1 MNIYKLALLLRRHY
15 SRISPMQMIAVVF
28 LAIILFGGFLL
39 SLPLASRSG
48 QWTSYLSSVFTATS
62 ATCVTGLTIYDTF
75 THWSNFGQVVL
86 LVLTHLFFLLQGYAS
101 CSALFAGTV
110 RHLA

>member
-39 SLPLASRSG
+39 SLPLSSRSG

-75 THWSNFGQVVL
+75 THWSNFGQVVI
-86 LVLTHLFFLLQGYAS
+86 LVLIQVGGLGFMTLASFFFLVANRRN
-101 CSALFAGTV
+101 AL
-110 RHLA
+110 